1 MKQEGSNSYIVPMLV
16 KSMELLEFLAKYHN
30 GLTLQE
36 LVDGLQ
42 LSKTTVFRVVTT
54 LLDMGYIGKNED
66 SNHFFISRKLFKL
79 GISALGEENIVERAI
94 EPMTRL
100 RDEVMESVMLGV
112 LIGDKVVLLEQIL
125 GSHAFTFSLKSGTS
139 IHLHASA
146 PGKVLLAAHSEVK
159 REELI
164 QRIDFIPFNENTITD
179 AEQFR
184 DELVKTKNIGYGVDV
199 EEEIIGVYCI
209 GAPIYNQY
217 GDAIACVWIT
227 APKGRLPLENFDTVG
242 DKIKRCADQISEKLG
257 FKLLK

>member
-1 MKQEGSNSYIVPMLV
+1 MLV

-79 GISALGEENIVERAI
+79 GIAALGEENIVERAI

-100 RDEVMESVMLGV
+100 RDDVKESVMLGV
-112 LIGDKVVLLEQIL
+112 LIENKVVLLEQIM

-146 PGKVLLAAHSEVK
+146 PGKVLLAATSDVK
-159 REELI
+159 KEEML
-164 QRIDFIPFNENTITD
+164 QKIDFVKFNENTITD
-179 AEQFR
+179 IDIFR
-184 DELVKTKNIGYGVDV
+184 QELVKTEQLGYGVDI

-227 APKGRLPLENFDTVG
+227 APKGRLPLDEFDNVG
-242 DKIKRCADQISEKLG
+242 DKIKMYADQISEKLG